1 LKKTATKPSGSVS
14 SSTKRLISKSPAS
27 RDNKPAEGRT
37 PGGIFGQTGSSAGYA
52 NLMKNLSPT
61 FKSMHTPQATSKL
74 NNTGQTPKS
83 ALNNSAVIKGVKMMS
98 N

>member
-1 LKKTATKPSGSVS
+1 
-14 SSTKRLISKSPAS
+14 LISKSPAS
-27 RDNKPAEGRT
+27 RDDKPESRT

-74 NNTGQTPKS
+74 STGQTPKS
-83 ALNNSAVIKGVKMMS
+83 TLNNSAVIKGVKLIGS
-98 N
+98 QVAHG